1 VVTPLKKAIAEKRY
15 SLPVGFLLR
24 EEGAL
29 LPAQILAGQ
38 RRGVQSSMSYDSVY
52 PTLRPGTQ
60 ARNRVGR
67 ELRRRHRAA
76 MPRLWT
82 RFDHRAWTS
91 PQAGPRCA
99 SRLDWDPS
107 GSLHWLREDLHLS
120 STAFSPIHPLQFADV
135 LSGITTA
142 LFEALF
148 LGGGH
153 AYAQRF

>member
-1 VVTPLKKAIAEKRY
+1 MRKLY
-15 SLPVGFLLR
+15 SLPVGFFFRRKELR
-24 EEGAL
+24 FRLRSWQVNA
-29 LPAQILAGQ
+29 
-38 RRGVQSSMSYDSVY
+38 GVQSSMSYDSVY

-67 ELRRRHRAA
+67 ELHRRHRAA

-91 PQAGPRCA
+91 QKEGPRCA

-120 STAFSPIHPLQFADV
+120 STAFRSEEHTSELQSHV
-135 LSGITTA
+135 NLVC
-142 LFEALF
+142 
-148 LGGGH
+148 
-153 AYAQRF
+153 R